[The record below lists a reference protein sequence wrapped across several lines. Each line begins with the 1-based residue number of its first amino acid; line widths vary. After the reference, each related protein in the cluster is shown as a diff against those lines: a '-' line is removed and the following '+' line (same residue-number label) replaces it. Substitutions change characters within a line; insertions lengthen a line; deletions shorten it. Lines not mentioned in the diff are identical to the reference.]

1 MQWSP
6 FSRQLDDLD
15 DLDRVDRYAFG
26 LYDDLQ

>member
-15 DLDRVDRYAFG
+15 DFDRVDRYAFG
-26 LYDDLQ
+26 LYDDL

>member
-26 LYDDLQ
+26 LYDDL

>member
-1 MQWSP
+1 MQRSP

-26 LYDDLQ
+26 LYDDL